1 MKVLERYKNGNASV
15 TIWSDGTREI
25 EFPDGEEINLDFPLS
40 IDLCITKYCNR
51 GCLFCYNN
59 SGVNGKHGDI
69 MNLPII
75 DSLPRG
81 IEVACLSGDTI
92 AYGKNGAIEI
102 KDLKIGDYIFDSD
115 YKLRK
120 IIDIKKKIDDIKVA
134 KLNKGLYVKSTKEH
148 PFISNGDIE
157 PLQDIL
163 GKKMDTLGEYK
174 GDYSKNAIKIDMAK
188 YLTKAKKGLKGS
200 TGGRILEDGK
210 LFLGTNSPKIDR
222 YIDVDEDLMW
232 LYGLWVAQ
240 GADTTL
246 TINVRHGLQ
255 ARRITQIWYDK
266 TGVLA
271 SIHKIGKVLQV
282 DLNSKRLC
290 DSIFVDYFKVG
301 KGARNK
307 SLEYLFTIEDK
318 ELVKGAIIGLYDGD
332 GCYRYRKNSRVAS
345 YKTSSKKLAY
355 ELLYLLNKFFGIK
368 ASLYYGINKRR
379 KIEGRTIEPTDYY
392 MLDIYNSHDL
402 QKIFEKQFS
411 SFTESKPSK
420 NEILCKDINDVE
432 QGTVYDIYL
441 EDGSHIFPING
452 YILTHNCGGGSAT
465 THPDLKPF
473 LEKLKTKGIIANM
486 TVSQGEFID
495 NLELI
500 NDLIEND
507 LIHGL
512 GISYKEPNDQLWKLI
527 AENKD
532 CVVHLIA
539 GVHTKEVFD
548 YLSKFGLKV
557 LILGY
562 KEIGRG
568 LFYYDALKEQ
578 VDKNIQWL
586 KDNLENYID
595 KFEVISF
602 DNLALKQL
610 SPERLVTPEKWN
622 ELYQGDDGTISCYI
636 DAVDK
641 TIHIS
646 SLDQRGFDASD
657 DIKSDFDRIKKMKRD
672 GSDD

>member
-81 IEVACLSGDTI
+81 VEVCL
-92 AYGKNGAIEI
+92 
-102 KDLKIGDYIFDSD
+102 
-115 YKLRK
+115 
-120 IIDIKKKIDDIKVA
+120 
-134 KLNKGLYVKSTKEH
+134 
-148 PFISNGDIE
+148 
-157 PLQDIL
+157 
-163 GKKMDTLGEYK
+163 
-174 GDYSKNAIKIDMAK
+174 
-188 YLTKAKKGLKGS
+188 
-200 TGGRILEDGK
+200 
-210 LFLGTNSPKIDR
+210 
-222 YIDVDEDLMW
+222 
-232 LYGLWVAQ
+232 
-240 GADTTL
+240 
-246 TINVRHGLQ
+246 
-255 ARRITQIWYDK
+255 
-266 TGVLA
+266 
-271 SIHKIGKVLQV
+271 
-282 DLNSKRLC
+282 
-290 DSIFVDYFKVG
+290 
-301 KGARNK
+301 
-307 SLEYLFTIEDK
+307 
-318 ELVKGAIIGLYDGD
+318 
-332 GCYRYRKNSRVAS
+332 
-345 YKTSSKKLAY
+345 
-355 ELLYLLNKFFGIK
+355 
-368 ASLYYGINKRR
+368 
-379 KIEGRTIEPTDYY
+379 
-392 MLDIYNSHDL
+392 
-402 QKIFEKQFS
+402 
-411 SFTESKPSK
+411 
-420 NEILCKDINDVE
+420 
-432 QGTVYDIYL
+432 
-441 EDGSHIFPING
+441 
-452 YILTHNCGGGSAT
+452 GGGSAT

-473 LEKLKTKGIIANM
+473 LKKLKAKGVIANM

-495 NLELI
+495 NLALI

-512 GISYKEPNDQLWKLI
+512 GISYKEPNNQLWKLI

-586 KDNLENYID
+586 KDNLESYID
-595 KFEVISF
+595 KFEVVSF

-646 SLDQRGFDASD
+646 SLDQRGFDVSD
-657 DIKSDFDRIKKMKRD
+657 DIKSDFNKIKKMKRGNEND
-672 GSDD
+672 